1 MPDVFLSLGAAVVKV
16 ALRVWSK
23 GDAPVSDSV
32 VDLMK
37 GKISGDLEQRK
48 AQRLFEDLEVPV
60 ADRLKVIRNTEF
72 RALPDNEWQ
81 AAVLAAKTS
90 FASAELSAQQL
101 LSRDLDPL
109 SIEQLI
115 RADSRSV
122 TRDLSADG
130 VAFYDRMINEG
141 SSYIVEIADK
151 LPHFRTGVIAELLS
165 RDREIVE
172 LIAEVLDRI
181 PKQVPGKAREAGFL
195 TAYLRYITTKL
206 DRLEIFGLDFEASWY
221 PLSIAYVSLQVST
234 RRPTSVKHS
243 LADYAQ
249 TTLQGPSFK
258 RAFKGLPPTPKE
270 PPPTPLLIGAQ
281 RLTSVEDTLVAFPR
295 IMLHGRAGSGKTT
308 VLQWLAVRAARADFT
323 AKLAAFSGYVPFYI
337 RLREYVKRGLPQ
349 PEDFISGIAP
359 MLAAEFPRGW
369 VRDQLRSGRSLVLI
383 DGVDELPERRRA
395 SVSNWLSDLC
405 QLFPDARY
413 IVSTRPAAV
422 KQRWLAA
429 LNFHEV
435 SLEAMSPVLA
445 EKFIHNW
452 YEAFRERLADNE
464 ERQRL
469 TGYELSIL
477 RDIKNDRHLR
487 DLADTPLLA
496 GLLCALNRHL
506 RSQLPRRRSDI
517 YERAIVMLDQRDRTR
532 QISSDISLDLNA
544 KVHLLA
550 DLALWMIRNG
560 ESEIDSSAAKDVV
573 TRSLG
578 SLANI
583 DLSTD
588 SVYQF
593 LLERSGL
600 LREPTVQRVDFIHR
614 TFEEYLAAR
623 AAIDSDAVGEL
634 VRNAGDVQWQ
644 EVVLFAAGHANLNQ
658 ANRLIQGL
666 LTHPRKGTR
675 RDQRIF
681 AISCLR
687 EVRSLNAGLR
697 QSAQSMIPSLLPPQ
711 SMSQAEELSGLGTRL
726 IKPLLTRLRQDMN
739 MAPEAIRAASLVGG
753 QSALELIEYVA
764 KNYGGR
770 SSKLQEEILR
780 AWQYF
785 DHDDYAQRVVEPLR
799 DKGIKIPDL

>member
-1 MPDVFLSLGAAVVKV
+1 MPDVFLPLGAAVVKV

-23 GDAPVSDSV
+23 GDASPVSDSV
-32 VDLMK
+32 VDLLK

-60 ADRLKVIRNTEF
+60 ADRLRVIRNTEF

-81 AAVLAAKTS
+81 AAVLAAKSS
-90 FASAELSAQQL
+90 FASTELNARQL

-109 SIEQLI
+109 SIEQFI
-115 RADSRSV
+115 RAGSRSA

-130 VAFYDRMINEG
+130 LAFYDRMINEG

-172 LIAEVLDRI
+172 LISEVLARI
-181 PKQVPGKAREAGFL
+181 PKQVPGKDREAGFL

-221 PLSIAYVSLQVST
+221 PLSIAYVNLQASIRRST
-234 RRPTSVKHS
+234 PVKHTP
-243 LADYAQ
+243 ADYSEA
-249 TTLQGPSFK
+249 LLHGPSVEGIFK
-258 RAFKGLPPTPKE
+258 DYPRA
-270 PPPTPLLIGAQ
+270 PLLNPTQG
-281 RLTSVEDTLVAFPR
+281 LTSVEDTLSAFPR
-295 IMLHGRAGSGKTT
+295 IMLQGRAGSGKTT
-308 VLQWLAVRAARADFT
+308 VLQWLTVRAARADFT
-323 AKLAAFSGYVPFYI
+323 AELAAFNGYVPFYI

-349 PEDFISGIAP
+349 PEDFIAAIAP

-369 VRDQLRSGRSLVLI
+369 VRNQLRSGRSLVLI
-383 DGVDELPERRRA
+383 DGVDELPERKRVN
-395 SVSNWLSDLC
+395 VSNWLGDLC
-405 QLFPDARY
+405 QLFPEVRY

-445 EKFIHNW
+445 ENFIHNW
-452 YEAFRERLADNE
+452 YEAFRERLADSE
-464 ERQRL
+464 EKQRL
-469 TGYELSIL
+469 AGYELSIL
-477 RDIKNDRHLR
+477 RDIQNDRHLR

-506 RSQLPRRRSDI
+506 RSQLPRRRSEI

-544 KVHLLA
+544 KIHLLA

-560 ESEIDSSAAKDVV
+560 ESEIDTSAAKELIA
-573 TRSLG
+573 RSLA
-578 SLANI
+578 SLANT
-583 DLSTD
+583 DFNTD
-588 SVYQF
+588 SAYQF

-600 LREPTVQRVDFIHR
+600 LREPTVRRVDFIHR
-614 TFEEYLAAR
+614 TFQEYLAAR

-634 VRNAGDVQWQ
+634 IRNASDVQWQ

-687 EVRSLNAGLR
+687 EVRSLSAGVR
-697 QSAQSMIPSLLPPQ
+697 QSAQGMIPSLLPPQ

-726 IKPLLTRLRQDMN
+726 IRPLLAHLEHNIN

-753 QSALELIEYVA
+753 QSALDLIEYVA
-764 KNYGGR
+764 KNSKGR
-770 SSKLQEEILR
+770 SSKLQNEILR

-799 DKGIKIPDL
+799 EKGMNIPDR